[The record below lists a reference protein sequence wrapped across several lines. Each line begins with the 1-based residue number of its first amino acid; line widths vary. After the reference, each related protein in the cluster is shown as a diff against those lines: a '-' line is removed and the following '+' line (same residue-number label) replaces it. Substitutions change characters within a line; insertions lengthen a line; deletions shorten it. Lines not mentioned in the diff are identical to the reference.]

1 MNASDL
7 RNKINLQEV
16 LRPAVEQQSLL
27 KKKKIILIDE
37 VDGISGFYDKGGI
50 LEILSLIEVTSY
62 PVIITANDPW
72 VKKLSTL
79 RKKTEMIKL
88 KEINYKV
95 IKDVLIEILRKENK
109 FLNNNILTEISIK
122 SRGDLRAAIND
133 LQREAS
139 LKSLETSPVLDERNK
154 EGDIFNALRSVFKG
168 KPSNEILGIFD
179 SLNMGIDEVMLWI
192 EKNIPLEYHGKEL
205 ERAFDLLSKA
215 DVFKGRIYKQQY
227 WRFLVYENIFL
238 SYGISSSKNPSRVPQ
253 GFTSYQKPDRILKI
267 WINNQKI
274 IRKKAIAEKY
284 ARYVHIGKKR
294 AEREFPMVVK
304 ILKKPEVQK
313 EIKLNEEEVEYL
325 REI

>member
-1 MNASDL
+1 MNWTEKYRPKIFSEIVGQEEAVAKVKKFVEDFHSGKSAKRRKKALFLHGSPGTGKTTIAFAAANETNSEIFELNASDL

-154 EGDIFNALRSVFKG
+154 EKYPEYWHIKEYTEKELRKIVTENGFG
-168 KPSNEILGIFD
+168 
-179 SLNMGIDEVMLWI
+179 I
-192 EKNIPLEYHGKEL
+192 EKYYK
-205 ERAFDLLSKA
+205 
-215 DVFKGRIYKQQY
+215 VFYGFRKG
-227 WRFLVYENIFL
+227 
-238 SYGISSSKNPSRVPQ
+238 
-253 GFTSYQKPDRILKI
+253 LKYFFNLPFFHNHI
-267 WINNQKI
+267 VIMRKI
-274 IRKKAIAEKY
+274 
-284 ARYVHIGKKR
+284 
-294 AEREFPMVVK
+294 
-304 ILKKPEVQK
+304 
-313 EIKLNEEEVEYL
+313 
-325 REI
+325 